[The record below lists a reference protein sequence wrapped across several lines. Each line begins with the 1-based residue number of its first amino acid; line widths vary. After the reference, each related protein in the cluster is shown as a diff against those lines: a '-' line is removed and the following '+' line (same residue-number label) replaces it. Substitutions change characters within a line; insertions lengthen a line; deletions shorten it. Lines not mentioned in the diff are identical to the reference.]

1 MKKPV
6 RLFLA
11 LLLLVPL
18 LPLTAAANSAEPP
31 CFTILVVDPPQELEL
46 SLQLS
51 DAGCERVLLHGHRKG
66 WEGYYRFYYSY
77 GLPREW
83 EGKPSPDLTLQVSW
97 PEGSFRLSLPDELLA
112 ARYNNILTLDLKG
125 QSLTSGEPAWRG
137 PLLVSLRVTLTLLI
151 EGMVLY
157 LMGSRQRKSWLIFL
171 LVNLITQGG
180 LNLML
185 NRADLLSSGVY
196 WMLGYG
202 LMELLIFGIEAIAYA
217 LLLREKG
224 TGRAAAAAFT
234 ANAAS
239 LVLGG
244 FLLSQLPI

>member
-1 MKKPV
+1 M
-6 RLFLA
+6 
-11 LLLLVPL
+11 
-18 LPLTAAANSAEPP
+18 
-31 CFTILVVDPPQELEL
+31 
-46 SLQLS
+46 
-51 DAGCERVLLHGHRKG
+51 
-66 WEGYYRFYYSY
+66 
-77 GLPREW
+77 
-83 EGKPSPDLTLQVSW
+83 
-97 PEGSFRLSLPDELLA
+97 
-112 ARYNNILTLDLKG
+112 
-125 QSLTSGEPAWRG
+125 
-137 PLLVSLRVTLTLLI
+137 SLRVTLTLLI

-157 LMGSRQRKSWLIFL
+157 LMGYRQRKSWLIFL

-185 NRADLLSSGVY
+185 NRTDLLSSGVY

-202 LMELLIFGIEAIAYA
+202 FMELLIFGIEAITYA

-224 TGRAAAAAFT
+224 TGRATAAAFT